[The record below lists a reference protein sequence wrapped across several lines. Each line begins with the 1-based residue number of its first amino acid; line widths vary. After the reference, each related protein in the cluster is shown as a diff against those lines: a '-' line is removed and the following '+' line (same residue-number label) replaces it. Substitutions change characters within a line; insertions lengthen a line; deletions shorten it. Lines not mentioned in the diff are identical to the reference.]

1 MTKRAAALL
10 LVLVA
15 VAVGCSGS
23 ASAEKLDVRRL
34 YEETLVQNALRDTGL
49 VVDAAPEG
57 KMIEHVVIVANDVI
71 QPGDYGIPYRVP
83 VVYPLLSRVSWLNHL
98 HVRSRDYIIRQ
109 ELLFG
114 PGETY
119 HADVVAETG
128 RNLRNLFIL
137 AVARIV
143 VARGSTPERVVVLV
157 VTKDNWTLRLN
168 TDFVIDQSRLDSLA
182 MSISE
187 SNVAGRN
194 KTVSVQYA
202 LDPGR
207 HTVGLGWIDPRIESS
222 RHQLQLLGDVFLSR
236 SRSAAEGGFAQL
248 VTGRPLYSL
257 RTQWGWQLDGSF
269 LQDIARTF
277 QGGGLRQLKYND
289 ELIPDAYARRQVIAN
304 LAGTRSFGVLD
315 KLNLTL
321 GFRVTSTRYRL
332 PDDFPT
338 TLSTGA
344 RAAYTAYLPR
354 SESASG
360 PYLAAVA
367 YRAAFVRLQNID
379 TFALSEDFRL
389 GPKASFE
396 IRFADPVFGFSSRF
410 WAFSASYAATYWRR
424 DNLFTFSMSAGARLE
439 GGILANQSW
448 VNQVYDASFH
458 ETTPRFGPFRLHV
471 AGALELRRNDL
482 AHTRVSLGLDSGLRG
497 FDTRYFIGNNFY
509 RANVELRSIALNLWT
524 LHVGGVIFYDG
535 GDAPASLLSAG
546 YHQDAGVGLRILFPQ
561 FDREVLRFDLAFP
574 FERGAGGVYG
584 PRFSVGF
591 GQAF

>member
-1 MTKRAAALL
+1 MKRAAALVVL
-10 LVLVA
+10 LVSVFG
-15 VAVGCSGS
+15 VSGPRS
-23 ASAEKLDVRRL
+23 AWGEKLEVRRR
-34 YEETLVQNALRDTGL
+34 YEETLVKHALHDTRL
-49 VVDAAPEG
+49 VVEPLPLG
-57 KMIEHVVIVANDVI
+57 KTIEDIVIVANDVI
-71 QPGDYGIPYRVP
+71 QPGDYGIPYRIP
-83 VVYPLLSRVSWLNHL
+83 IVYPLLSRVSWLNHL
-98 HVRSRDYIIRQ
+98 HVRTRDYIIRQ
-109 ELLFG
+109 ELLFKV
-114 PGETY
+114 GEKY
-119 HADVVAETG
+119 RADVAAETA
-128 RNLRNLFIL
+128 RNLRSLFIL

-143 VARGSTPERVVVLV
+143 VTRGSTPDRIVILI
-157 VTKDNWTLRLN
+157 VTKDQWTLRLN

-207 HTVGLGWIDPRIESS
+207 HTIGLGWIDPRINRS
-222 RHQLQLLGDVFLSR
+222 RHQLQLLGDVFLRR
-236 SRSAAEGGFAQL
+236 STSMLEGGYASFI
-248 VTGRPLYSL
+248 TGRPLYSL

-277 QGGGLRQLKYND
+277 QGGSLRALKYND
-289 ELIPDAYARRQVIAN
+289 ELIPDAYARRQMVAN

-321 GFRVTSTRYRL
+321 GFRVTSTRSRL
-332 PDDFPT
+332 PTDFPT
-338 TLSTGA
+338 TLSAGA
-344 RAAYTAYLPR
+344 RAAYIAYLPR

-367 YRAAFVRLQNID
+367 YRASFVRLQNIQ

-396 IRFADPVFGFSSRF
+396 IRFADPLFGFSSRF
-410 WAFSASYAATYWRR
+410 WAFSASYGATYWGR
-424 DNLFTFSMSAGARLE
+424 DNMITFSLSVAARLQ
-439 GGILANQSW
+439 GGIKANQSW

-458 ETTPRFGPFRLHV
+458 ETTPRFGPFRLHI
-471 AGALELRRNDL
+471 AGALEMRRNDL
-482 AHTRVSLGLDSGLRG
+482 ANTRVSLGLDSGLRG

-509 RANVELRSIALNLWT
+509 RANIELRSIALNLWT
-524 LHVGGVIFYDG
+524 LHVGGVLFYDG
-535 GDAPASLLSAG
+535 GDAPSSLLTAG

-561 FDREVLRFDLAFP
+561 FDRQVLRLDLAFP
-574 FERGAGGVYG
+574 FERGSGGVYG